1 MTGEFPLHKAIKA
14 NMLENVQYLLLEI
27 KANANSVDSFGETPL
42 HKAAVSCTDMS
53 VWRYLLGCGG
63 KYDLKNHDGQTPL
76 SKAAKFSN
84 SVAVS
89 VMTLFIEEGKKV
101 ESLEK
106 R

>member
-1 MTGEFPLHKAIKA
+1 
-14 NMLENVQYLLLEI
+14 MLENVQYLLLAV

-101 ESLEK
+101 ESVDK